1 MGIYIS
7 RKVQSATVYDL
18 PITTGPTGH
27 TIDTRPT
34 GPTGPTGPT
43 RPIGLTRPTGDTEP
57 TGPTGQENNYRSSF
71 YEKPK
76 STVYE
81 NSEDVIQDLEAQ
93 GFNKV
98 KQIFSH
104 SNGNMDLEKVQH
116 TIIDVISSGADD
128 FKQRTGR
135 PMTYAEM
142 RAAYG

>member
-1 MGIYIS
+1 MGIYFS

-18 PITTGPTGH
+18 PTTV
-27 TIDTRPT
+27 
-34 GPTGPTGPT
+34 
-43 RPIGLTRPTGDTEP
+43 
-57 TGPTGQENNYRSSF
+57 NNSRSSF
-71 YEKPK
+71 YENPK

-98 KQIFSH
+98 KEILIP
-104 SNGNMDLEKVQH
+104 SNGNTNMDLETIQH
-116 TIIDVISSGADD
+116 TLIDVISSGADD
-128 FKQRTGR
+128 FKKRTGR

>member
-1 MGIYIS
+1 MGLYFS

-18 PITTGPTGH
+18 PTT
-27 TIDTRPT
+27 
-34 GPTGPTGPT
+34 
-43 RPIGLTRPTGDTEP
+43 
-57 TGPTGQENNYRSSF
+57 NNNSRSSF

-76 STVYE
+76 STIYE

-98 KQIFSH
+98 KEILSP
-104 SNGNMDLEKVQH
+104 SNSNMDLETIQH
-116 TIIDVISSGADD
+116 TLIDVISSGADD

>member
-1 MGIYIS
+1 MGLYFS

-18 PITTGPTGH
+18 PTTV
-27 TIDTRPT
+27 
-34 GPTGPTGPT
+34 
-43 RPIGLTRPTGDTEP
+43 
-57 TGPTGQENNYRSSF
+57 NNSRSSF
-71 YEKPK
+71 YEKSN
-76 STVYE
+76 STTYE